1 MAILD
6 VIVGQET
13 AFERDFAKASALI
26 SSIDGYLAHQLRR
39 CLERPNRY
47 ILLVQ
52 WQTLA
57 AHTVGFRTSP
67 QYQEWKRLLH
77 HYYNPFP
84 TVEHY
89 ARIVAQNDR
98 VDKKLPSTSL

>member
-1 MAILD
+1 MKSSRPNLPVLEVAILD
-6 VIVGQET
+6 VITGHELS
-13 AFERDFAKASALI
+13 FERDFAIASALI
-26 SSIDGYLAHQLRR
+26 SSIDGYISHQLQR
-39 CLERPNRY
+39 CIEKPNRY

-52 WQTLA
+52 WQTLT
-57 AHTVGFRTSP
+57 AHTIGFRTAP

-89 ARIVAQNDR
+89 TRID
-98 VDKKLPSTSL
+98 T